1 MSRLSSMSAAAIK
14 AIFSQDSD
22 SDILV
27 LLTIYDPEDPDTVVM
42 RLCDGYTQR
51 IASLTENPDEL
62 VYGTVSRGNDF
73 VFVPM
78 EISLPSEQEAE
89 APRSSIVL
97 RDVTQYAI
105 PLIRTING
113 PPKILMELVLSK
125 TPDVPEATFSGF
137 FISSFNYSADSISME
152 LSMTNYN
159 REPFPQHSFSPVYFP
174 GLF

>member
-1 MSRLSSMSAAAIK
+1 
-14 AIFSQDSD
+14 
-22 SDILV
+22 
-27 LLTIYDPEDPDTVVM
+27 M

-51 IASLTENPDEL
+51 IPSLTDGNQV
-62 VYGTVSRGNDF
+62 VYGTISRGNNF
-73 VFVPM
+73 VFIPM

-105 PLIRTING
+105 PLIRTISG

-125 TPDVPEATFSGF
+125 TPNIVEASFSGF
-137 FISSFNYSADSISME
+137 FISSFNYSASSVSME

>member
-1 MSRLSSMSAAAIK
+1 MSRLMSPAAIK
-14 AIFSQDSD
+14 AMFSQDSD
-22 SDILV
+22 ADILV
-27 LLTIYDPEDPDTVVM
+27 LLTIYDPNNIGQVAM

-51 IASLTENPDEL
+51 IQSLTDDDQV
-62 VYGTVSRGNDF
+62 VYGTTSRGNDF

-97 RDVTQYAI
+97 RDVTQYAV
-105 PLIRTING
+105 PLIRSISG
-113 PPKILMELVLSK
+113 PPPILMELVLSK
-125 TPDVPEATFSGF
+125 TPDVVEASFSGF